1 MVCSSGQIR
10 TSRLFGAS
18 LVCFHMLLLLT
29 WPGGARAASIIT
41 GPVDLGTASTFGVLG
56 ASTVTNTGPSV
67 VNGDVGLSP
76 GTSITGF
83 GGLPNGTFTGTL
95 HQTDAVAAQ
104 AQNDLTTAYN
114 TAAGLTPTTSGL
126 SELSGLSLTPGVYSG
141 GALLLSNNGTLT
153 LAGSANSVWVFQ
165 AASTLTI
172 GSASNIVITGGA
184 TSCNVFW
191 QVGSSATLG
200 TASQFQGTIMAL
212 ASITGTTGATI
223 VGRLL
228 ARNGAVTLDTNTITV
243 QAGCPPPVAPIIT
256 PGPAITSGTPG
267 RRRGNAFFFHGH
279 GHRGTGSHIRCLQRS
294 AARRPRPERNDRSD
308 YWSPH
313 NRWDSDLYRHR
324 GQWRVTRCVSDLHGA
339 DERGP
344 DTATGFGSRAR
355 ANTPNGIH
363 GCRRFGARRD
373 DMGSHERT
381 GRSGKVA
388 GRGATRHERSPAQ
401 RNRDVRREPTTVRKG
416 SVSLTAFSAFKA
428 TFPT

>member
-256 PGPAITSGTPG
+256 PGPAITSGTPPV
-267 RRRGNAFFFHGH
+267 AAV
-279 GHRGTGSHIRCLQRS
+279 GTPFSFT
-294 AARRPRPERNDRSD
+294 
-308 YWSPH
+308 
-313 NRWDSDLYRHR
+313 
-324 GQWRVTRCVSDLHGA
+324 V
-339 DERGP
+339 
-344 DTATGFGSRAR
+344 TATGAPAPTFAVSSGALPAGLVLNGTTGAITGVPTTAGTATFTVTA
-355 ANTPNGIH
+355 ANGVSPDVSAIYTVLTSAAPIPPPDSVLAPVPTPPTEYT
-363 GCRRFGARRD
+363 AAVD
-373 DMGSHERT
+373 SAPDATTWAATKELAEA
-381 GRSGKVA
+381 GRSPGVVPLVTSA
-388 GRGATRHERSPAQ
+388 LLLSGIGMCAAS
-401 RNRDVRREPTTVRKG
+401 RRLSAKG
-416 SVSLTAFSAFKA
+416 LFH
-428 TFPT
+428 